1 MVASII
7 LGMGLPSIPAYI
19 ITATMVAPALAN
31 FGVPI
36 LISHMFVFYF
46 GIFANI
52 TPPVALA
59 SFAGAGL
66 SGGSPM
72 RTGFISIRLALAGFI
87 VPYIFVYA
95 PAMLL
100 IDPTGLPMNATDFPF
115 ASIYDIL
122 SVTISSIIAV
132 VGIGAAIEGYFKKNI
147 NIVLR
152 LFLAAGALLLI
163 IPELYTDI
171 VGMVIVLGI
180 FILNTLQAKK
190 QKSQKTNHFSAP

>member
-132 VGIGAAIEGYFKKNI
+132 VGIGAAIEGYFKTNI